1 MSATGSPASVR
12 SLCQV
17 ISAPISASVVN
28 RPVRFGFMPIPVSV
42 TSEFSEIA
50 AATAAKAA
58 ELGSPGT
65 ITGHAISS
73 GCPVRVIWAALSASW
88 VMVTV
93 APKWVSINSVWSRV
107 GCGSITVVLPGVF
120 NPASR
125 TADFTCAEATGNR

>member
-17 ISAPISASVVN
+17 MSAPISASVVN
-28 RPVRFGFMPIPVSV
+28 RPVLFGFMPIPVSV

-65 ITGHAISS
+65 ITGRATSS
-73 GCPVRVIWAALSASW
+73 GLSGQGDVGGIIRVMGNGDGGAKMGQHQFGMIAGRLRFNHGG
-88 VMVTV
+88 V
-93 APKWVSINSVWSRV
+93 A
-107 GCGSITVVLPGVF
+107 GVF